1 MRYTPLRALRIT
13 CDLFYPVLL
22 LFFVG
27 NTLLFLISIF
37 SFIFPFSFSLLLFTR
52 HPYSFYALR
61 LFCAARAYPIRS
73 MIISLFYFL
82 ARTPSFFRFN
92 ISTTLFS
99 ILAFSLSLSI
109 SPFSSV
115 FTIESF

>member
-13 CDLFYPVLL
+13 YDLFYPALL

-27 NTLLFLISIF
+27 SALLFLIPISSSIF
-37 SFIFPFSFSLLLFTR
+37 LFSLPLLLFTR
-52 HPYSFYALR
+52 YPYSFYALR
-61 LFCAARAYPIRS
+61 LFYAARAYPIRPTVV
-73 MIISLFYFL
+73 SLLYFL

-99 ILAFSLSLSI
+99 VLAFSLFLPI
-109 SPFSSV
+109 SPFSNA
-115 FTIESF
+115 FTVESS